1 MGQGPGKVDKAGLID
16 CLKQEGAIRSDA
28 VKKAFEMV
36 RREDFLPPEQKGM
49 AYCDTPLSILAGQT
63 ISAPSMIAVMLE
75 ESKLKQGLKVLEIGA
90 GSGYNAA
97 LLAEIVG
104 PENVVTVERLSDL
117 VTFASVN
124 LEKSGYAKVR
134 VVKGDGSLGYEKEAP
149 YDRVIVTAA
158 SPKISRFW
166 VDQLKPNG
174 LIVAP
179 VGGRHFSQDLIV
191 ARKNRDGEVT
201 ETYKCGCIFVP
212 LIGREGF
219 QDY

>member
-1 MGQGPGKVDKAGLID
+1 MNQTQLIEY
-16 CLKQEGAIRSDA
+16 LTKTNYIKSVA
-28 VKKAFEMV
+28 VRKAFERV

-49 AYCDTPLSILAGQT
+49 AYYDTPLSILAGQT
-63 ISAPSMIAVMLE
+63 ISAPSMIAIMLE

-104 PENVVTVERLSDL
+104 QENVVTVERLLDL
-117 VTFASVN
+117 VTFASMN
-124 LEKSGYAKVR
+124 LEKSGYAKVK
-134 VVKGDGSLGYEKEAP
+134 VVEGDGSLGYEKEAP
-149 YDRVIVTAA
+149 YDRIIVTAA
-158 SPKISRFW
+158 SPRISQFW
-166 VDQLKPNG
+166 IDQLKPNG
-174 LIVAP
+174 LIIAP

-201 ETYKCGCIFVP
+201 ETYKGGCIFVP